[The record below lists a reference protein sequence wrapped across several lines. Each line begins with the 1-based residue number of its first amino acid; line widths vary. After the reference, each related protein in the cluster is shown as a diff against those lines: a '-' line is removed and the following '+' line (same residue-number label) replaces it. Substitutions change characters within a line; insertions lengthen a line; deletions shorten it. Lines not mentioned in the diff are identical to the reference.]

1 MKLHE
6 RTPDP
11 VVYFI
16 AGCLPAEALLH
27 LRQFSLF
34 SMVIR
39 LPNNIHHK
47 MARYILTTSSD
58 SSQSWFIQ
66 VKKLLLQYN
75 LPHPLRLLDSPLS
88 KAALKKLF
96 KNHVI
101 DFWQTKLRRDAAP
114 LSSLEY
120 FKPQFMS
127 LQITHPLWTSC
138 GSNSYEICKAIIQA
152 KMLSGRY
159 RTDQLLRHFSDND
172 GLCTLCHQNIPG
184 SIEHLLVQCPVLDES
199 RKQLR
204 LKLSTN
210 DDISDTVK
218 SLINDS
224 FHSVKTTTQML
235 LDCTAIP
242 ATIAAK
248 QTEGPSVIQ
257 QIFRFTRS
265 WCYTIHKTRLKLLGR
280 WHK

>member
-1 MKLHE
+1 
-6 RTPDP
+6 
-11 VVYFI
+11 
-16 AGCLPAEALLH
+16 
-27 LRQFSLF
+27 
-34 SMVIR
+34 MVIR
-39 LPNNIHHK
+39 LPNNILHK

-172 GLCTLCHQNIPG
+172 GLCALCHQNIPG
-184 SIEHLLVQCPVLDES
+184 SIEHLVGANATMFF
-199 RKQLR
+199 
-204 LKLSTN
+204 LKVNSLS
-210 DDISDTVK
+210 DRYFDFSYQIS
-218 SLINDS
+218 
-224 FHSVKTTTQML
+224 
-235 LDCTAIP
+235 
-242 ATIAAK
+242 
-248 QTEGPSVIQ
+248 
-257 QIFRFTRS
+257 
-265 WCYTIHKTRLKLLGR
+265 
-280 WHK
+280 